1 MRDRPLYYT
10 HTHTAFA
17 LCSSYMD
24 SACSTPAVSYLLYA
38 TNLCV
43 DLTLDEAEPSS
54 EYATCSSLCEW
65 ETDRFLAVAVMTC
78 IEMAVMTIPY
88 HSLLMLCRQ

>member
-1 MRDRPLYYT
+1 MSFLFIDDLCVTGPYII

-43 DLTLDEAEPSS
+43 DLTLD
-54 EYATCSSLCEW
+54 
-65 ETDRFLAVAVMTC
+65 V
-78 IEMAVMTIPY
+78 
-88 HSLLMLCRQ
+88 